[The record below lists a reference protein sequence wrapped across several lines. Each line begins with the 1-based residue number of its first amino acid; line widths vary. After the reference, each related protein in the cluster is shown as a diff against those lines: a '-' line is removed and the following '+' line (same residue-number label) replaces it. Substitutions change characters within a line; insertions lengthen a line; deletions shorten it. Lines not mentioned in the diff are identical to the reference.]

1 MIGLARRRIEFIA
14 AERHWCVT
22 GAPLRFQSHPQ
33 SGYLGRA
40 ISMRDEIFEFEG
52 IAFEI
57 EEKPR
62 RPIFIQDEF
71 SAARSNPLPNAVALV
86 RQSDDGRH

>member
-22 GAPLRFQSHPQ
+22 GARLGFQSHPQ
-33 SGYLGRA
+33 SGYLRHA
-40 ISMRDEIFEFEG
+40 VRMRHEILELEG
-52 IAFEI
+52 IAFQI

-71 SAARSNPLPNAVALV
+71 SAARSNPLPNAVTLV
-86 RQSDDGRH
+86 R